1 MSSFVH
7 FLIFRIMLIL
17 HVVMVGLMVG
27 LGAWEISM
35 FNMNQ
40 DQSDT
45 ESCKVA
51 TMRNIMLANVSVES
65 VLTV

>member
-1 MSSFVH
+1 
-7 FLIFRIMLIL
+7 MLIL

-35 FNMNQ
+35 FNMNR
-40 DQSDT
+40 DLNDT

-51 TMRNIMLANVSVES
+51 TMRNVMLANVSTET